1 MKFLAGLLTLLP
13 GALALGQAPIVT
25 TTGGNGTLQLAG
37 SGVNGQILLSGDDW
51 WGVLRAAE
59 DLAEDFGR
67 VTGKNLTLGRWNR
80 NGSSAADT
88 PALYTYNEPTNNI
101 NVSLLFFLDQPRT
114 ISDRVA

>member
-1 MKFLAGLLTLLP
+1 MKFLVGLLTLLP
-13 GALALGQAPIVT
+13 GALALGQTPIVT

-37 SGVNGQILLSGDDW
+37 SGINGQILLSADDY

-67 VTGKNLTLGRWNR
+67 VTGSNLTLGRWTR
-80 NGSSAADT
+80 AGSTAADT

-101 NVSLLFFLDQPRT
+101 NVCAP
-114 ISDRVA
+114 